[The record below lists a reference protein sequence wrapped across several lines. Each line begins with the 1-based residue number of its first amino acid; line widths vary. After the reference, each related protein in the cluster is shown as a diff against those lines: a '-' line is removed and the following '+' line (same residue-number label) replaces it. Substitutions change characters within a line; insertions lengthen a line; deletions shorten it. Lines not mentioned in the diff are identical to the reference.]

1 LNVTLP
7 PPAAA
12 GSLSHLPLPLL
23 AVPMGLGG
31 VGLAWRQASTSL
43 GVPALIGEAM
53 LALMVFAWLTLVALH
68 ALRALRHPAALRAD
82 LRHPVRAPFL
92 AAGTIGLML
101 VSAALWPYAP
111 VMAQAAWGVSVALH
125 LLIAMWLLRRIL
137 GGRGEVAM
145 LAPPLLIPFVG
156 NILAPVFGAPMGFP
170 DASWAMFGVGLVL
183 WLAVMPLLLQRLLA
197 GPPLPAPLLPSIAIL
212 VAPPTVGAL
221 ALMALAPDARG
232 PVLALTGVA
241 VLVTAALLSLAGEI
255 ARAPF
260 GLPWWGLTFPS
271 AAFAVLVMATGFHP
285 ALGWSALLFATAVT
299 GHVAVRTASMALSGA
314 FTRAET

>member
-82 LRHPVRAPFL
+82 LRHPVRSPFL

-137 GGRGEVAM
+137 GGRGRSRCWRR
-145 LAPPLLIPFVG
+145 PC
-156 NILAPVFGAPMGFP
+156 
-170 DASWAMFGVGLVL
+170 
-183 WLAVMPLLLQRLLA
+183 
-197 GPPLPAPLLPSIAIL
+197 
-212 VAPPTVGAL
+212 
-221 ALMALAPDARG
+221 
-232 PVLALTGVA
+232 
-241 VLVTAALLSLAGEI
+241 
-255 ARAPF
+255 
-260 GLPWWGLTFPS
+260 
-271 AAFAVLVMATGFHP
+271 
-285 ALGWSALLFATAVT
+285 
-299 GHVAVRTASMALSGA
+299 
-314 FTRAET
+314 